1 MARAHA
7 TTGASARCPAYNP
20 LCSRSPRSTA
30 SPPGSGPNLG
40 SRSSPV
46 PASRQ
51 PAAFRRSEVR
61 ADSGAHTDPNSS
73 PPPRRFVATRQ
84 SCGSGMTGAASRL
97 PRANPTRLTTC
108 SPRGASSLMASPSSP
123 RNVDGLHERAGTR
136 DVIRFHGSIWEL
148 RCWKGCAEAPRR
160 WRDETTP
167 FPRLPPPCPHCGGL
181 TRPGVVW
188 FGEAIDNDVISWS
201 LEATDCDLFLTVG
214 TSALVHPAASLLRE
228 AKKGGAFTVEINLE
242 PTPAS
247 DVVDLS
253 LQGPASTSS
262 DRRRRGSTSSR
273 LLTGDSCS
281 ERLQTLAQT
290 HRIASRITE
299 SPDAL
304 RQLPHQ
310 VPTALLE
317 SGKGRRCSQSAPIA
331 HHALQ

>member
-20 LCSRSPRSTA
+20 LCSRSPRSTRLATRLRPESRITVVTGAGVSAA
-30 SPPGSGPNLG
+30 SGIPTFRGPGGLWRTYRPEQLAT
-40 SRSSPV
+40 PE
-46 PASRQ
+46 
-51 PAAFRRSEVR
+51 AFRRDPSIVWEWYDWRRQQV
-61 ADSGAHTDPNSS
+61 AACHPNAAHH
-73 PPPRRFVATRQ
+73 VL
-84 SCGSGMTGAASRL
+84 AAWSQQFDGF
-97 PRANPTRLTTC
+97 TVITQ
-108 SPRGASSLMASPSSP
+108 
-123 RNVDGLHERAGTR
+123 NVDGLHERAGTR

-188 FGEAIDNDVISWS
+188 FGEAIDNDVISRS

-253 LQGPASTSS
+253 LQGPAA
-262 DRRRRGSTSSR
+262 R
-273 LLTGDSCS
+273 LLTDVDEARHRHDS
-281 ERLQTLAQT
+281 
-290 HRIASRITE
+290 
-299 SPDAL
+299 
-304 RQLPHQ
+304 
-310 VPTALLE
+310 
-317 SGKGRRCSQSAPIA
+317 
-331 HHALQ
+331 